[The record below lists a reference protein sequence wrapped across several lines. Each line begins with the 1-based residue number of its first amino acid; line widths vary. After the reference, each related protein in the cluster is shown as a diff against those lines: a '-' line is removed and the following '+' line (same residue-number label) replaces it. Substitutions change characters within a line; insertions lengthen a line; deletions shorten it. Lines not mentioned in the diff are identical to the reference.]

1 MSAMAAVA
9 AAAAAAQAKPLVTSS
24 QPFQFG
30 SAAAAA
36 PGTTLFTFT
45 RPRSYSSSSASSMGA
60 SQLASLSLV
69 DHLDM
74 ARPAHE
80 DPGRG
85 AVLAAAA
92 AAAAQ
97 RSILVTTTTGQTRSV
112 TTGLAVHTTSPQARN
127 TSAISMPI
135 TIAPSAVSDAPPI
148 YPSFIFSF
156 FFKHGG
162 NSVLLHKYL

>member
-30 SAAAAA
+30 SAAAAAAA

-92 AAAAQ
+92 AAAQ

-135 TIAPSAVSDAPPI
+135 TIAPSAVSDAI
-148 YPSFIFSF
+148 QFTHLYSAF
-156 FFKHGG
+156 FPQTRWKLGDM
-162 NSVLLHKYL
+162 